1 MSSEWRGRR
10 PDGDVALA
18 RAAVSLVEYAVR
30 IPVQD
35 IVSSTRGSRM
45 AAFARQV
52 AMDHCHVGGGLFF
65 GRVAEAFG
73 RDRSTIAY
81 ACHMIED
88 RRDDC
93 VFDDRIWRSPA
104 AA

>member
-1 MSSEWRGRR
+1 
-10 PDGDVALA
+10 
-18 RAAVSLVEYAVR
+18 
-30 IPVQD
+30 
-35 IVSSTRGSRM
+35 
-45 AAFARQV
+45 
-52 AMDHCHVGGGLFF
+52 MDHCHVGGGLFF